1 MNKLNLGMQN
11 LYETDGMSDPYI
23 VLVRPQLGENI
34 GAVARAMANFNLF
47 KLRIVSPRDG
57 WPNNKAYRSAAGASV
72 IIDNTGLFDS
82 LELAIQD
89 LDYVFATTARR
100 RDMIK
105 PITNLRNTAIKTK
118 EMVAK
123 GSKVGIIFGPEKS
136 GLTNEDI
143 SLCNGLVMAPVNPDF
158 ASLNLAQAVLLIAY
172 EWFLISS
179 DGKLGRETQSEKPRT
194 EGLSIDK
201 TRLATKEEYI
211 KLFSHLEDE
220 LGGRNFFRPL
230 EKKKS
235 MINNLRNMI
244 QRQNLTEKDVKT
256 FHGIIKALS
265 KEK

>member
-1 MNKLNLGMQN
+1 MNKLNLEMQN
-11 LYETDGMSDPYI
+11 LYETDNISDPYI
-23 VLVRPQLGENI
+23 ILVRPQLGENI

-57 WPNNKAYRSAAGASV
+57 WPNKEAYRSAAGASV

-105 PITNLRNTAIKTK
+105 PITNLRNTAIKTN
-118 EMVAK
+118 EMIVN

-143 SLCNGLVMAPVNPDF
+143 SLSNGLVMAPVNPDF

-172 EWFLISS
+172 EWFLIST
-179 DGKLGRETQSEKPRT
+179 DGKLGREKKSEKPRT

-201 TRLATKEEYI
+201 TRLASKDEYI
-211 KLFSHLEDE
+211 KLFSHLEEE
-220 LGGRNFFRPL
+220 LGGKNFFRPL

-235 MINNLRNMI
+235 MVNNLRSMI
-244 QRQNLTEKDVKT
+244 QRQNLTEKDIKT